1 MNLFLYSILVFT
13 FGIITAKVFG
23 GLISLGISAGLIKN
37 ALKSCLQLIGYA
49 VTDMSYIKQLKIL
62 ALRESGAPEHKIENA
77 KILME
82 EEFKYWKTRCLNDL
96 KKGLTPRYEFLMDFN
111 TWEEAM
117 ERLNE
122 IYKT

>member
-37 ALKSCLQLIGYA
+37 ALKSCLQLIGHA

-62 ALRESGAPEHKIENA
+62 ALRESGASEHKIENA
-77 KILME
+77 KIVME

-117 ERLNE
+117 EKLNE